1 MPPRQLRPATN
12 TTAPTSC
19 GAHGVRKPDASRRR
33 RQACGEEV
41 RGRRV
46 GYNPSIRS
54 LMTTRGWPTPRSCNE
69 TGTDSSGLPGTSCRL
84 LPGQGH
90 HHDRTS
96 AHQPSPWRAPDL
108 RRVRDGL
115 GTAQERT
122 RPRGAAGKVGPSQPH
137 PHRGMGP
144 SPSLRQHP
152 TEPPR
157 HTLGSRHST
166 GLEHDNA
173 ERRGSALGG
182 CRRTSRLS
190 PTGWPGTP
198 GSRKTTASHGPP
210 PVDPGPLRRDVPI
223 YMLLSVASTGRT

>member
-1 MPPRQLRPATN
+1 MASGSPN
-12 TTAPTSC
+12 
-19 GAHGVRKPDASRRR
+19 ASRRR

-96 AHQPSPWRAPDL
+96 AHQPSPGRAADL

-122 RPRGAAGKVGPSQPH
+122 RPRGRSGQGGAEPTAPSSRNGAVAKSSPAPNRAAAAH
-137 PHRGMGP
+137 P
-144 SPSLRQHP
+144 
-152 TEPPR
+152 
-157 HTLGSRHST
+157 GSRRST
-166 GLEHDNA
+166 GLEHSTLSAVAAHA
-173 ERRGSALGG
+173 EGAAEPADCHRRDGRVHLD
-182 CRRTSRLS
+182 
-190 PTGWPGTP
+190 
-198 GSRKTTASHGPP
+198 HGRPLRAT
-210 PVDPGPLRRDVPI
+210 GPLQ
-223 YMLLSVASTGRT
+223 

>member
-1 MPPRQLRPATN
+1 MASGSPN
-12 TTAPTSC
+12 
-19 GAHGVRKPDASRRR
+19 ASRRR

-46 GYNPSIRS
+46 GCNPSIRS

-96 AHQPSPWRAPDL
+96 AHQPSPWRAADL

-122 RPRGAAGKVGPSQPH
+122 RPRGRSGQGGAEPTAPSSRNGAVAKSSPAPNRAAAAH
-137 PHRGMGP
+137 P
-144 SPSLRQHP
+144 
-152 TEPPR
+152 
-157 HTLGSRHST
+157 GSRRST
-166 GLEHDNA
+166 GLEYDNA

>member
-1 MPPRQLRPATN
+1 MAPPPSPRRASESVTTRHEQWGLLTGHQRRP
-12 TTAPTSC
+12 PP
-19 GAHGVRKPDASRRR
+19 GHQWGLFHGHGQRVVVHMASGSPNASRRR

-46 GYNPSIRS
+46 GCNPSIRS

-96 AHQPSPWRAPDL
+96 AHQPSPGRAADL

-157 HTLGSRHST
+157 HTLARGAQQGSST
-166 GLEHDNA
+166 Q
-173 ERRGSALGG
+173 R
-182 CRRTSRLS
+182 
-190 PTGWPGTP
+190 
-198 GSRKTTASHGPP
+198 
-210 PVDPGPLRRDVPI
+210 
-223 YMLLSVASTGRT
+223 

>member
-1 MPPRQLRPATN
+1 MASGSPN
-12 TTAPTSC
+12 
-19 GAHGVRKPDASRRR
+19 ASRRR

-46 GYNPSIRS
+46 GCNPSIRS

-96 AHQPSPWRAPDL
+96 AHQPSPGRAADL

-157 HTLGSRHST
+157 HTLARGTQQGSSTTTLSAVAAHSE
-166 GLEHDNA
+166 GAA
-173 ERRGSALGG
+173 EPAD
-182 CRRTSRLS
+182 CRRRDGRVHLD
-190 PTGWPGTP
+190 
-198 GSRKTTASHGPP
+198 HGRPLRAT
-210 PVDPGPLRRDVPI
+210 GPLQ
-223 YMLLSVASTGRT
+223 

>member
-19 GAHGVRKPDASRRR
+19 GAHSVRKPER
-33 RQACGEEV
+33 
-41 RGRRV
+41 
-46 GYNPSIRS
+46 I
-54 LMTTRGWPTPRSCNE
+54 PTPAAGVRRGGPRS
-69 TGTDSSGLPGTSCRL
+69 PGRL
-84 LPGQGH
+84 
-90 HHDRTS
+90 
-96 AHQPSPWRAPDL
+96 QPIHPLVDDHARLAYSKVLQRD
-108 RRVRDGL
+108 RDGL
-115 GTAQERT
+115 KRPSWNELSPTSWPGASSRSNECSPTIPLAGRRPQEGAR
-122 RPRGAAGKVGPSQPH
+122 RPRHRPGTHPAARRSGQGGAEPTAPSSRNGAVAKSSPAPNRAAAAH
-137 PHRGMGP
+137 P
-144 SPSLRQHP
+144 
-152 TEPPR
+152 
-157 HTLGSRHST
+157 GSRHST

>member
-1 MPPRQLRPATN
+1 MASGSPN
-12 TTAPTSC
+12 
-19 GAHGVRKPDASRRR
+19 ASRRR

-46 GYNPSIRS
+46 GCNPSIRS

-96 AHQPSPWRAPDL
+96 AHQPSPGRAADL

-122 RPRGAAGKVGPSQPH
+122 RPRGAAARWGRANRTLIAEWGRRQVFASTQPSR
-137 PHRGMGP
+137 RGTP
-144 SPSLRQHP
+144 W
-152 TEPPR
+152 
-157 HTLGSRHST
+157 
-166 GLEHDNA
+166 LEALNRARALNA
-173 ERRGSALGG
+173 ERRGSARGG
-182 CRRTSRLS
+182 GRRTSRLS

-210 PVDPGPLRRDVPI
+210 PVDPWPLRRDVPI
-223 YMLLSVASTGRT
+223 YVLLSVASTGRT